1 VGARINPK
9 NGRQLEMRIK
19 ASLIFAAL
27 VLFTLPARAQQNN
40 SEVSVNFTGDFQKS
54 TSGFGVSDSPSY
66 SGGFLANY
74 RYHFNRWSAVEVNY
88 SHTKFSQFY
97 NNGTVTQANV
107 NEATFAYLFTF
118 GISEEAR
125 LHPFVE
131 AGTGV
136 LFFSPIAAGTNSGSL
151 SQDRATFLYGGG
163 LTYKLAHKLSLQ
175 VGYRGLI
182 YRTPDF
188 TIATQF
194 TNAPT
199 HMAEPYGGLT
209 YRF

>member
-1 VGARINPK
+1 
-9 NGRQLEMRIK
+9 MRIK
-19 ASLIFAAL
+19 IGLVFAAL
-27 VLFTLPARAQQNN
+27 ALFSLPTLAQQGN
-40 SEVSVNFTGDFQKS
+40 SEVSVNFTGNFQKS
-54 TSGFGVSDSPSY
+54 SSGFGVSDSPSY

-97 NNGTVTQANV
+97 NNGTETQANV

-118 GISEEAR
+118 GVSEEAR
-125 LHPFVE
+125 FHPFVE

-136 LFFSPIAAGTNSGSL
+136 LFFSPVAAGTNSGSL

-163 LTYKLAHKLSLQ
+163 VRYKLAHKLSLQ
-175 VGYRGLI
+175 VGYRGLL

-199 HMAEPYGGLT
+199 HMAEPYVGLT

>member
-1 VGARINPK
+1 
-9 NGRQLEMRIK
+9 MRIK
-19 ASLIFAAL
+19 VAL
-27 VLFTLPARAQQNN
+27 VLAALALFSLPALAQNGN
-40 SEVSVNFTGDFQKS
+40 SEVSVNFTGNFQKS
-54 TSGFGVSDSPSY
+54 AAGFGVSDNPSY
-66 SGGFLANY
+66 SGGLLANY
-74 RYHFNRWSAVEVNY
+74 RYHFNRWSAIEVNY
-88 SHTKFSQFY
+88 SHTRFSQFY
-97 NNGTVTQANV
+97 NNATATQANV

-118 GISEEAR
+118 GVPQEAR

-151 SQDRATFLYGGG
+151 SQDRATFLYGCGV
-163 LTYKLAHKLSLQ
+163 TYKLAHGLSLQ
-175 VGYRGLI
+175 VGYRGLV

-199 HMAEPYGGLT
+199 HMAEPYVGVSF
-209 YRF
+209 RF